1 MSEMSEDRS
10 SSPVVERFIG
20 EGIMSVAHPQTW
32 FLARRSRFVSY
43 VTGCTRP
50 RGLKDFD
57 VGPQL
62 HRRGAHRITKND
74 LHDGRTGAQLRPNV
88 QRRSPSDLWFGF
100 VSIDRLP
107 LRIGSKVLD
116 INPPF
121 LSHELPRQRSRC
133 NWLTCD
139 TPHHSSKEGTRTL
152 CCRTVIYMHIDIHVH
167 RTITRNQREDVFPL
181 LFLAPTLSLSLFFP
195 SGPDRKSAYRSS
207 SDLSVSSLGGK
218 LSHLGCTT
226 SANKDQDA
234 GSKEQ

>member
-1 MSEMSEDRS
+1 MACCLPCFNCAITQAVRCASCYASAPYVHGETACAARAMKER
-10 SSPVVERFIG
+10 SPVTQCIG
-20 EGIMSVAHPQTW
+20 VTDIKQLRPQSSQK
-32 FLARRSRFVSY
+32 R
-43 VTGCTRP
+43 
-50 RGLKDFD
+50 K
-57 VGPQL
+57 L
-62 HRRGAHRITKND
+62 HRIGVHRITNND
-74 LHDGRTGAQLRPNV
+74 LHDERTGAQLRPNV

-121 LSHELPRQRSRC
+121 LSHELPWQRSRC

-195 SGPDRKSAYRSS
+195 SGPDR
-207 SDLSVSSLGGK
+207 VSRRER
-218 LSHLGCTT
+218 T
-226 SANKDQDA
+226 SINMYVHR
-234 GSKEQ
+234 

>member
-1 MSEMSEDRS
+1 MRAVSL
-10 SSPVVERFIG
+10 
-20 EGIMSVAHPQTW
+20 AQ
-32 FLARRSRFVSY
+32 LARTR
-43 VTGCTRP
+43 TRP
-50 RGLKDFD
+50 YENTTLPKPPSTLSIRSL
-57 VGPQL
+57 VLVHL
-62 HRRGAHRITKND
+62 H
-74 LHDGRTGAQLRPNV
+74 
-88 QRRSPSDLWFGF
+88 
-100 VSIDRLP
+100 RLP
-107 LRIGSKVLD
+107 LTIGGKVVD
-116 INPPF
+116 INPPS
-121 LSHELPRQRSRC
+121 LSHELPCQRSRC

-139 TPHHSSKEGTRTL
+139 SPHHPSKGGTRKL

>member
-1 MSEMSEDRS
+1 MSSEVDPLEWEA
-10 SSPVVERFIG
+10 SPGSRPAALITRCPMKHSA
-20 EGIMSVAHPQTW
+20 EG
-32 FLARRSRFVSY
+32 ARMY
-43 VTGCTRP
+43 IYIYIYIY
-50 RGLKDFD
+50 
-57 VGPQL
+57 L
-62 HRRGAHRITKND
+62 H
-74 LHDGRTGAQLRPNV
+74 LHLRPLGGVNGL
-88 QRRSPSDLWFGF
+88 QHALCFR
-100 VSIDRLP
+100 
-107 LRIGSKVLD
+107 KVLD

-167 RTITRNQREDVFPL
+167 SRITRTQREGVFPL

-226 SANKDQDA
+226 SANKDQ
-234 GSKEQ
+234 E